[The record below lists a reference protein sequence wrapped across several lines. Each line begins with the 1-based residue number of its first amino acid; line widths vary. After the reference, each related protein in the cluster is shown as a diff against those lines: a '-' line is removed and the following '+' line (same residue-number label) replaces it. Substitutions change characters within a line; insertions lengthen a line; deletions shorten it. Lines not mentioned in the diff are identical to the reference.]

1 MRRRIM
7 TALIFSVLAVFFAV
21 SSEAAYTT
29 KLTLVINKSAPVKVS
44 ADKISADGTFH
55 GTVDSRKT
63 FTDSHGRITSETH
76 TLFTNRAGIIM
87 MSADVRI
94 TSMSDDF
101 TALSGE
107 KFAETLSVDSVIE
120 LYDSAYDSYTYS
132 LDVKGLPEWLKV
144 SGATKTSESISVGVS
159 EHHHEFVIAG
169 TPGREYDTANII
181 FTALIFVSG
190 DYPAMLAKV
199 SKDINISAESIPKPP
214 DEIPKSPDVVPK
226 SPDVVPKSDD
236 VSPDV
241 IPKSPDISP
250 DVVPKSDDITPT
262 TPTTIDTGG
271 TGTGAGTRTLAE
283 AVRNMTPAQKAAVKV
298 LKVDASITS
307 LEGLEEFTNLERLD
321 LKEALSLETVNLSG
335 NSSVKS
341 VDIAGNMAVRSLT
354 LTGSRVETL
363 DASGCES
370 LAEVN
375 VAGCESLRNLNVS
388 NTPITTLNA
397 EGCTR
402 LEVLDCSHCQLE
414 DLSLTGCES
423 LNVLDCSY
431 NDLHRLDV
439 YMLQRLDVL
448 RCEHQIVYGP
458 NIGRTL
464 DMSQYFAEISA
475 SGNESYD
482 SGVEN
487 VINLRAFDS
496 SGREIS
502 SAYDKD
508 TGIASFSEEPARV
521 TYDYITGFEGV
532 NMDVTINPAE
542 KSGGGEYG
550 VPNERS
556 GCNAV
561 SILPLLAAMMIIVA
575 GIRHLHRRI

>member
-1 MRRRIM
+1 MRRRII

-55 GTVDSRKT
+55 GTVDSRKSS
-63 FTDSHGRITSETH
+63 TDSHGRITSETH

-94 TSMSDDF
+94 ASMSDDCK
-101 TALSGE
+101 ALSGE

-144 SGATKTSESISVGVS
+144 SGAARVSESISVGVS

-169 TPGREYDTANII
+169 TPQREYDTANIV

-214 DEIPKSPDVVPK
+214 DEIPKSPDIVPK
-226 SPDVVPKSDD
+226 SPDIVPKSD
-236 VSPDV
+236 
-241 IPKSPDISP
+241 DISP
-250 DVVPKSDDITPT
+250 DVVPKSDDVAPT
-262 TPTTIDTGG
+262 SQTTIYTGNIG
-271 TGTGAGTRTLAE
+271 TSTGTRTLAE
-283 AVRNMTPAQKAAVKV
+283 AVRDMTPAQKAVVKV

-307 LEGLEEFTNLERLD
+307 LEGLEEFTNLERFD
-321 LKEALSLETVNLSG
+321 LKEAQSLETVNLSG

-341 VDIAGNMAVRSLT
+341 VDIAGNMAVKTLT
-354 LTGSRVETL
+354 LTGSSVETL

-375 VAGCESLRNLNVS
+375 IAGCESLKTLNVS
-388 NTPITTLNA
+388 NTAITRLNA
-397 EGCTR
+397 EGCTS

-439 YMLQRLDVL
+439 YMLLRLDVL

-458 NIGRTL
+458 NIGRVL
-464 DMSQYFAEISA
+464 DMAQYFEGISA

-482 SGVEN
+482 SGIEN

-502 SAYDKD
+502 SDYDKD

-521 TYDYITGFEGV
+521 TYDYITGFEDV
-532 NMDVTINPAE
+532 NMDVTIYPAE

>member
-29 KLTLVINKSAPVKVS
+29 KLTLVINRSAPVKVS

-63 FTDSHGRITSETH
+63 FTDSHGRRTSETH

-94 TSMSDDF
+94 ASMSDDYK
-101 TALSGE
+101 ALSGE

-169 TPGREYDTANII
+169 TPEREYDTANII

-199 SKDINISAESIPKPP
+199 SKDINISAESIPKSP
-214 DEIPKSPDVVPK
+214 DEIPKSPDVVPESPDVVPESEDV

-236 VSPDV
+236 VA
-241 IPKSPDISP
+241 
-250 DVVPKSDDITPT
+250 PT
-262 TPTTIDTGG
+262 AQTTIYTGNI
-271 TGTGAGTRTLAE
+271 GTGAGTRTLAE
-283 AVRNMTPAQKAAVKV
+283 AVRNMTAEQKAAVKV

-321 LKEALSLETVNLSG
+321 LKEALSLEAVNLSG

-341 VDIAGNMAVRSLT
+341 VDIAGNMAVKTLT
-354 LTGSRVETL
+354 LTGSSVETL

-375 VAGCESLRNLNVS
+375 VAGCVSLKSLNVS
-388 NTPITTLNA
+388 NTAITSLNA
-397 EGCTR
+397 EGCTN
-402 LEVLDCSHCQLE
+402 LEVLDCSHCNIE
-414 DLSLTGCES
+414 DLTLTGCES

-439 YMLQRLDVL
+439 YMLLRLDEL
-448 RCEHQIVYGP
+448 RCENQIVYGP
-458 NIGRTL
+458 AIGRVL
-464 DMSQYFAEISA
+464 DMLQYFEEISA

-482 SGVEN
+482 SGIEN

-502 SAYDKD
+502 SEYDKE

-521 TYDYITGFEGV
+521 TYDYITGFEDV
-532 NMDVTINPAE
+532 NMDVTIYPADE
-542 KSGGGEYG
+542 SGGGEYG

-575 GIRHLHRRI
+575 GVRHLHRRI

>member
-1 MRRRIM
+1 MRRRII

-29 KLTLVINKSAPVKVS
+29 KLTLVINKSAPAKVS
-44 ADKISADGTFH
+44 ADKISSDGTFH

-63 FTDSHGRITSETH
+63 SADSHGRRTSETH

-94 TSMSDDF
+94 ASMSDDF
-101 TALSGE
+101 KALSGE

-144 SGATKTSESISVGVS
+144 SGATRSSESISVGVS

-169 TPGREYDTANII
+169 TPQREYDTANIV

-199 SKDINISAESIPKPP
+199 SKDINISAGSIPKSP

-226 SPDVVPKSDD
+226 SPDIVPKSDD
-236 VSPDV
+236 VSPD
-241 IPKSPDISP
+241 ISP
-250 DVVPKSDDITPT
+250 DVVPQSDDVTPT
-262 TPTTIDTGG
+262 TPTIIDTGG
-271 TGTGAGTRTLAE
+271 TDTGAGTRTLAE
-283 AVRNMTPAQKAAVKV
+283 AVRDMTPEQKAAVKV

-321 LKEALSLETVNLSG
+321 LKEALRLESVNLSG

-341 VDIAGNMAVRSLT
+341 VDVAGNMAVKTLT
-354 LTGSRVETL
+354 LTGSSVETL

-375 VAGCESLRNLNVS
+375 VAGCESLKTLNVS
-388 NTPITTLNA
+388 STPITRLNA
-397 EGCTR
+397 EGCTS
-402 LEVLDCSHCQLE
+402 LEVLDCSRCKLA

-439 YMLQRLDVL
+439 YMLWRLDVL
-448 RCEHQIVYGP
+448 RCENQTVNGP
-458 NIGRTL
+458 AIGRVL
-464 DMSQYFAEISA
+464 DMSQYFAGISA

-502 SAYDKD
+502 SEYDKE

-521 TYDYITGFEGV
+521 TYDYITGFEDV
-532 NMDVTINPAE
+532 NMDVTINPAD
-542 KSGGGEYG
+542 KGGGGENG
-550 VPNERS
+550 VPNESS

>member
-63 FTDSHGRITSETH
+63 STDSHGRITSETH

-94 TSMSDDF
+94 ASMSDDF

-144 SGATKTSESISVGVS
+144 SGAAKSSESISVGVS

-169 TPGREYDTANII
+169 TPQREYDTANIV

-214 DEIPKSPDVVPK
+214 DEIPKSPDIVPK
-226 SPDVVPKSDD
+226 SPDIVPKSD
-236 VSPDV
+236 
-241 IPKSPDISP
+241 DISP
-250 DVVPKSDDITPT
+250 DVVPKSDDVAPT
-262 TPTTIDTGG
+262 SQTTIYTGNIG
-271 TGTGAGTRTLAE
+271 TSTGTRTLAE
-283 AVRNMTPAQKAAVKV
+283 TVRDMTPAQKAAVKV

-341 VDIAGNMAVRSLT
+341 VDIAGNMAVKTLT
-354 LTGSRVETL
+354 LTGSSVETL

-375 VAGCESLRNLNVS
+375 VAGCESLRDLNVS
-388 NTPITTLNA
+388 NTPITSLNA
-397 EGCTR
+397 EGCMS
-402 LEVLDCSHCQLE
+402 LEVLDCSHCKLA
-414 DLSLTGCES
+414 DLTLTGCES

-439 YMLQRLDVL
+439 YMLLRLDVL

-458 NIGRTL
+458 NIGRVL
-464 DMSQYFAEISA
+464 DMAQYFEGISA

-502 SAYDKD
+502 SEYDKD
-508 TGIASFSEEPARV
+508 TGIASFSEEPARI
-521 TYDYITGFEGV
+521 TYDYITGFEDV

>member
-7 TALIFSVLAVFFAV
+7 TALIFSVFAVFFAV

-29 KLTLVINKSAPVKVS
+29 KLTLVINRSAPVKVS

-63 FTDSHGRITSETH
+63 FTDSHGRRTSETH

-94 TSMSDDF
+94 ASMSDDYK
-101 TALSGE
+101 ALSGE

-169 TPGREYDTANII
+169 TPGREYDTANIV

-214 DEIPKSPDVVPK
+214 DEIPKSPDVVPESPDVVPESEDV

-236 VSPDV
+236 VA
-241 IPKSPDISP
+241 
-250 DVVPKSDDITPT
+250 PT
-262 TPTTIDTGG
+262 AQTTIYTGNI
-271 TGTGAGTRTLAE
+271 GTGAGTRTLAE
-283 AVRNMTPAQKAAVKV
+283 AVRNMTAEQKAAVKV
-298 LKVDASITS
+298 LKVDAGITS

-321 LKEALSLETVNLSG
+321 LTEALSLETVDLRG

-341 VDIAGNMAVRSLT
+341 VDVSGNTALKSLT
-354 LTGSRVETL
+354 LTGSKVETL

-370 LAEVN
+370 LVEVN
-375 VAGCESLRNLNVS
+375 VAGCESLKSLNVK
-388 NTPITTLNA
+388 NTPITSLNA
-397 EGCTR
+397 EGCKG
-402 LEVLDCSHCQLE
+402 LEVLDCSECRLE
-414 DLSLTGCES
+414 TLNLSGCES
-423 LNVLDCSY
+423 LNVLDCHDNRLNKLDAYTFAKLDELICY
-431 NDLHRLDV
+431 N
-439 YMLQRLDVL
+439 Q
-448 RCEHQIVYGP
+448 
-458 NIGRTL
+458 NIAGVKVGREFSFL
-464 DMSQYFAEISA
+464 EFFGNVSA
-475 SGNESYD
+475 SDNEAND

-487 VINLRAFDS
+487 VINIRAWDS
-496 SGREIS
+496 SGNEIT
-502 SAYDKD
+502 AKYDID
-508 TGIASFSEEPARV
+508 TGIAIFGGVPAKIA
-521 TYDYITGFEGV
+521 YDYITGFNGV
-532 NMDVTINPAE
+532 NM
-542 KSGGGEYG
+542 
-550 VPNERS
+550 
-556 GCNAV
+556 
-561 SILPLLAAMMIIVA
+561 
-575 GIRHLHRRI
+575 

>member
-29 KLTLVINKSAPVKVS
+29 KLTLVINRSAPVKVS

-63 FTDSHGRITSETH
+63 STDSHGRRTSETH

-94 TSMSDDF
+94 ASMSDDYK
-101 TALSGE
+101 ALSGE

-169 TPGREYDTANII
+169 TPGREYDTANIV

-214 DEIPKSPDVVPK
+214 DEIPKSPDVVPESPDVVPESEDV

-236 VSPDV
+236 VA
-241 IPKSPDISP
+241 
-250 DVVPKSDDITPT
+250 PT
-262 TPTTIDTGG
+262 AQTTIYTGNI
-271 TGTGAGTRTLAE
+271 GTGAGTRTLAE
-283 AVRNMTPAQKAAVKV
+283 AVRNMTAEQKAAVKV

-321 LKEALSLETVNLSG
+321 LTEALSLETVDLRG

-341 VDIAGNMAVRSLT
+341 VDVSGNTALKSLT
-354 LTGSRVETL
+354 LTGSKVETL

-370 LAEVN
+370 LVEVN
-375 VAGCESLRNLNVS
+375 VAGCESLKSLNVK
-388 NTPITTLNA
+388 NTPITSLNA
-397 EGCTR
+397 EGCKG
-402 LEVLDCSHCQLE
+402 LEVLDCSECRLE
-414 DLSLTGCES
+414 TLNLSGCES
-423 LNVLDCSY
+423 LNVLDCHDNRLNKLDAYTFAKLDELICY
-431 NDLHRLDV
+431 N
-439 YMLQRLDVL
+439 Q
-448 RCEHQIVYGP
+448 
-458 NIGRTL
+458 NIAGVKVGREFSFL
-464 DMSQYFAEISA
+464 EFFGNVSA
-475 SGNESYD
+475 SDNEAND

-487 VINLRAFDS
+487 VINIRAWDS
-496 SGREIS
+496 SGNEIT
-502 SAYDKD
+502 ARYDID
-508 TGIASFSEEPARV
+508 TGIAIFGGVPAKIA
-521 TYDYITGFEGV
+521 YDYITGFNGV
-532 NMDVTINPAE
+532 NMDVTVFAD
-542 KSGGGEYG
+542 GEEAVEG
-550 VPNERS
+550 TRNESS
-556 GCNAV
+556 GCKAV
-561 SILPLLAAMMIIVA
+561 SIIPIFAFALVVTVLVRM
-575 GIRHLHRRI
+575 RKRE

>member
-44 ADKISADGTFH
+44 EDKISADGTFH

-94 TSMSDDF
+94 ASMSDDYK
-101 TALSGE
+101 ALSGE

-144 SGATKTSESISVGVS
+144 SGATRSNESISVGVS

-169 TPGREYDTANII
+169 TPQREYDTANIV

-214 DEIPKSPDVVPK
+214 DEIPKSPDVVPESPDIVPESEDV

-236 VSPDV
+236 VA
-241 IPKSPDISP
+241 
-250 DVVPKSDDITPT
+250 PT
-262 TPTTIDTGG
+262 AQTTIDTGG
-271 TGTGAGTRTLAE
+271 TGTSAGTRTLAE
-283 AVRNMTPAQKAAVKV
+283 AVRNMTAEQKAAVKV

-321 LKEALSLETVNLSG
+321 LKEALRLESVNLSG

-341 VDIAGNMAVRSLT
+341 VDIAGNMAVKTLT
-354 LTGSRVETL
+354 LTGSSVETL

-375 VAGCESLRNLNVS
+375 VAGCESLKSLNVS
-388 NTPITTLNA
+388 NTPITRLNA
-397 EGCTR
+397 EGCTS
-402 LEVLDCSHCQLE
+402 LEVLDCSRCKLA
-414 DLSLTGCES
+414 DLTLTGCES

-439 YMLQRLDVL
+439 YMLLRLDVL
-448 RCEHQIVYGP
+448 RCENQTVNGP
-458 NIGRTL
+458 AIGRVL
-464 DMSQYFAEISA
+464 DMSQYFAGISA

-502 SAYDKD
+502 SEYDKE

-521 TYDYITGFEGV
+521 TYDYITGFEDV
-532 NMDVTINPAE
+532 NMDVTIYPAE

-556 GCNAV
+556 GCNSV
-561 SILPLLAAMMIIVA
+561 SILSLFAAMMIIVA

>member
-1 MRRRIM
+1 MRRRIIM
-7 TALIFSVLAVFFAV
+7 ALIFSILAVFFAV

-29 KLTLVINKSAPVKVS
+29 KLTLVINRSAPVKVS

-94 TSMSDDF
+94 ASMSDDYK
-101 TALSGE
+101 ALSGE

-144 SGATKTSESISVGVS
+144 SGAARVSESISVGVS
-159 EHHHEFVIAG
+159 EHHHEFVITG
-169 TPGREYDTANII
+169 TPEREYDTANIV
-181 FTALIFVSG
+181 FTVLIFVSG
-190 DYPAMLAKV
+190 DYPAMLAKA

-214 DEIPKSPDVVPK
+214 DEIPKSPDI

-236 VSPDV
+236 VS
-241 IPKSPDISP
+241 
-250 DVVPKSDDITPT
+250 T
-262 TPTTIDTGG
+262 TPTTIDTGNIG
-271 TGTGAGTRTLAE
+271 TSTGTRTLAE
-283 AVRNMTPAQKAAVKV
+283 AVRDMTPAQKAAVKV

-321 LKEALSLETVNLSG
+321 LKEAQSLESVNLSG

-341 VDIAGNMAVRSLT
+341 VDIAGNMTVKTLT
-354 LTGSRVETL
+354 LTGSSVETL

-375 VAGCESLRNLNVS
+375 VAGCESLKTLNVS
-388 NTPITTLNA
+388 NTAITRLNA

-458 NIGRTL
+458 NIGRVL
-464 DMSQYFAEISA
+464 DMAQYFEGISA
-475 SGNESYD
+475 SGNKSYD
-482 SGVEN
+482 SGIEN

-502 SAYDKD
+502 SDYDKD
-508 TGIASFSEEPARV
+508 TGIASFSEEPARI
-521 TYDYITGFEGV
+521 TYDYITGFEDV

>member
-1 MRRRIM
+1 M

-29 KLTLVINKSAPVKVS
+29 KLTLVINKSAPAKVS

-94 TSMSDDF
+94 ASMSDDYK
-101 TALSGE
+101 ALSGE

-144 SGATKTSESISVGVS
+144 SGAARVSESISVGVS
-159 EHHHEFVIAG
+159 EHHHEFVITG
-169 TPGREYDTANII
+169 TPEREYDTANIV

-190 DYPAMLAKV
+190 DYPAMLAKA

-214 DEIPKSPDVVPK
+214 DEIPKSPDI

-236 VSPDV
+236 ISPDV

-250 DVVPKSDDITPT
+250 DVVPKSDDVST
-262 TPTTIDTGG
+262 TPTTIDTGNIG
-271 TGTGAGTRTLAE
+271 TSTGTRTLAE
-283 AVRNMTPAQKAAVKV
+283 AVRDMTPAQKAAVKV

-321 LKEALSLETVNLSG
+321 LKEAQSLESVNLSG

-341 VDIAGNMAVRSLT
+341 VDIAGNMAVKTLT
-354 LTGSRVETL
+354 LTGSSVETL

-375 VAGCESLRNLNVS
+375 IAGCESLKTLNVS
-388 NTPITTLNA
+388 NTAITRLNA

-423 LNVLDCSY
+423 LNVIDCSY

-439 YMLQRLDVL
+439 YMLLRLDVL

-458 NIGRTL
+458 NIGRVL
-464 DMSQYFAEISA
+464 DMAQYFEGISA

-482 SGVEN
+482 SGIEN

-502 SAYDKD
+502 SDYDKD
-508 TGIASFSEEPARV
+508 TGIASFSEEPARI
-521 TYDYITGFEGV
+521 TYDYITGFESV

-542 KSGGGEYG
+542 KSGGGENG

>member
-1 MRRRIM
+1 MRRRII
-7 TALIFSVLAVFFAV
+7 TALIFSVLAVFFSV
-21 SSEAAYTT
+21 SSEAAYKT

-63 FTDSHGRITSETH
+63 FTDSHGRITSEIH

-94 TSMSDDF
+94 TSMSDDYK
-101 TALSGE
+101 ALSGE

-144 SGATKTSESISVGVS
+144 SGAARSNESISVGVS

-169 TPGREYDTANII
+169 TPQREYDTANIV

-190 DYPAMLAKV
+190 DYPAMLAKA
-199 SKDINISAESIPKPP
+199 SRDINISAESIPKPP
-214 DEIPKSPDVVPK
+214 DEIPKSPDI

-236 VSPDV
+236 VA
-241 IPKSPDISP
+241 
-250 DVVPKSDDITPT
+250 PT
-262 TPTTIDTGG
+262 SQTTIYTGNIG
-271 TGTGAGTRTLAE
+271 TSTGTRTLAE
-283 AVRNMTPAQKAAVKV
+283 AVRDMTPAQKAAVKV

-307 LEGLEEFTNLERLD
+307 LEGLEEFTNLERFD
-321 LKEALSLETVNLSG
+321 LKEAQSLESVNLSG

-341 VDIAGNMAVRSLT
+341 VDIAGNMAVKTLT
-354 LTGSRVETL
+354 LTGSSVETL

-397 EGCTR
+397 EGCTS

-423 LNVLDCSY
+423 LHVIDCSY

-439 YMLQRLDVL
+439 YMLLRLDVL

-475 SGNESYD
+475 SGNELYD
-482 SGVEN
+482 SGIEN

-556 GCNAV
+556 GCNVV

>member
-1 MRRRIM
+1 MRRRIIA
-7 TALIFSVLAVFFAV
+7 ALIFSVLAVFFAV

-29 KLTLVINKSAPVKVS
+29 KLTLVINKSAPAKVS
-44 ADKISADGTFH
+44 ADKISSDGTFH

-63 FTDSHGRITSETH
+63 SADSHGRITSETH

-94 TSMSDDF
+94 ASMSDDYK
-101 TALSGE
+101 ALSGE

-144 SGATKTSESISVGVS
+144 SGATRSSESISVGVS

-169 TPGREYDTANII
+169 TPQREYDTANIV

-199 SKDINISAESIPKPP
+199 SKDINISAGSIPKSP
-214 DEIPKSPDVVPK
+214 DGTPKSPDVVPK
-226 SPDVVPKSDD
+226 SEDVSPKSPDVSPDIVPQSDD
-236 VSPDV
+236 VS
-241 IPKSPDISP
+241 
-250 DVVPKSDDITPT
+250 TA
-262 TPTTIDTGG
+262 PTTIDTGG
-271 TGTGAGTRTLAE
+271 TGTSAGTRTLAE
-283 AVRNMTPAQKAAVKV
+283 AVRNMTAEQKAAVKV

-321 LKEALSLETVNLSG
+321 LKEALRLESVNFSG

-341 VDIAGNMAVRSLT
+341 VDVAGNMAVKTLT

-375 VAGCESLRNLNVS
+375 VAGCESLKTLNVS
-388 NTPITTLNA
+388 STPITRLNA
-397 EGCTR
+397 EGCTS
-402 LEVLDCSHCQLE
+402 LEVLDCSRCKLV
-414 DLSLTGCES
+414 DLTLTGCES

-439 YMLQRLDVL
+439 YMLLRLDVL
-448 RCEHQIVYGP
+448 RCENQTVNGP
-458 NIGRTL
+458 AIGRVL
-464 DMSQYFAEISA
+464 DMSQYFAGISA

-482 SGVEN
+482 SGIEN
-487 VINLRAFDS
+487 VINLRAFDL

-502 SAYDKD
+502 SEYDKE

-521 TYDYITGFEGV
+521 TYDYITGFEDV
-532 NMDVTINPAE
+532 NMDVTIYPAE
-542 KSGGGEYG
+542 KSGGGENG
-550 VPNERS
+550 VPSEGS

>member
-29 KLTLVINKSAPVKVS
+29 KLTLVISKSAPVKVS

-55 GTVDSRKT
+55 GTVDSRKSS
-63 FTDSHGRITSETH
+63 TDSHGRITSETH

-144 SGATKTSESISVGVS
+144 SGAARVSESISVGVS

-169 TPGREYDTANII
+169 TPQREYDTANIV

-214 DEIPKSPDVVPK
+214 DEIPKSPDIVPK
-226 SPDVVPKSDD
+226 SPDIVPKSD
-236 VSPDV
+236 
-241 IPKSPDISP
+241 DISP
-250 DVVPKSDDITPT
+250 DVVPKSDDVAPT
-262 TPTTIDTGG
+262 SQTTIYTGNIG
-271 TGTGAGTRTLAE
+271 TSTGTRTLAE
-283 AVRNMTPAQKAAVKV
+283 AVRDMTPAQKAAVKV

-321 LKEALSLETVNLSG
+321 LKEAQSLETVNLSG

-341 VDIAGNMAVRSLT
+341 VDIAGNMAVKSLT
-354 LTGSRVETL
+354 LTGSSVETL

-375 VAGCESLRNLNVS
+375 VAGCESLKTLNVS

-397 EGCTR
+397 EGCTS
-402 LEVLDCSHCQLE
+402 LEVLDCSHCKLA

-439 YMLQRLDVL
+439 YMLLRLDVL

-482 SGVEN
+482 SGIEN

-508 TGIASFSEEPARV
+508 TGIASFSEEPARI
-521 TYDYITGFEGV
+521 TYDYITGFEDV